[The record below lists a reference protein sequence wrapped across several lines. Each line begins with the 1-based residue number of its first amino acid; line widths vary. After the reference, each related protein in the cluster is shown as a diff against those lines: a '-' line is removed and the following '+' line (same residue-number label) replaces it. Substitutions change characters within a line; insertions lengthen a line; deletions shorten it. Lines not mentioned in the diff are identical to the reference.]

1 MTTTHPARSQTEPTS
16 GRARAAY
23 AVNAGVAWFG
33 LAATLLVSALD
44 GYDRVPVEPGLYGDT
59 ARGAAGSV
67 ARVVDTLSY
76 FTIWSNVVVAVSVT
90 LLLARP
96 LRGTRVVRVLRLTGL
111 LMITVTAIVY
121 QVLLA
126 PTVDV
131 TGWSLLTDPVLHVV
145 TPLLT
150 VAVWWV
156 WGPRGWITLREV
168 PLALVVPLVWI
179 VWMLARGA
187 VVHAYPY
194 GFANVEELG
203 YGSVAVT
210 LLVILVFGLVVAAA
224 FWGVERGRL
233 RRGARPVLD

>member
-1 MTTTHPARSQTEPTS
+1 MTTTHTPEQTTA
-16 GRARAAY
+16 ARAAY

>member
-1 MTTTHPARSQTEPTS
+1 MPTTAAASETTQPTTAAR
-16 GRARAAY
+16 RAY

-33 LAATLLVSALD
+33 LAATLVISALD
-44 GYDRVPVEPGLYGDT
+44 GYDRVPVEPGLYGET
-59 ARGAAGSV
+59 AEGAAGAV

-96 LRGTRVVRVLRLTGL
+96 LRATPLARVLRLSGL

-126 PTVDV
+126 PAVDV

-145 TPLLT
+145 TPVLT
-150 VAVWWV
+150 VLVWAV
-156 WGPRGWITLREV
+156 WGPRGWITAREV

-179 VWMLARGA
+179 AWMLARGA

-194 GFANVEELG
+194 GFANVEEHG
-203 YGSVAVT
+203 YGPVALT
-210 LLVILVFGLVVAAA
+210 LLVILVFGVVVAAV
-224 FWGVERGRL
+224 FWGLERRL
-233 RRGARPVLD
+233 QRRAARRG

>member
-1 MTTTHPARSQTEPTS
+1 MTTSTPTSAPARPTTA
-16 GRARAAY
+16 ARTAY

-33 LAATLLVSALD
+33 IAATLVISALD
-44 GYDRVPVEPGLYGDT
+44 GYVRAPVEPGLYGDT
-59 ARGAAGSV
+59 AAGASGAV

-96 LRGTRVVRVLRLTGL
+96 LRATRVVRVLRLSGL

-126 PTVDV
+126 PAVDV
-131 TGWSLLTDPVLHVV
+131 EGWSLLTDPVLHVV

-150 VAVWWV
+150 VAVWWG
-156 WGPRGWITLREV
+156 WGPRGWVAGREV

-179 VWMLARGA
+179 GWMLARGA

-194 GFANVEELG
+194 GFANVEDLG

-210 LLVILVFGLVVAAA
+210 LLGILVFGLLLAALFWGIDRVLARRAARAAA
-224 FWGVERGRL
+224 
-233 RRGARPVLD
+233 D